1 MFCTAEVCSCPYMHG
16 TNWLR
21 PHKTDAWLVHRYIL
35 MKSAITRPMNIAVPR
50 SYQKPTFQKQGAN
63 PSKGRCTKRKQN
75 APSFCFLT
83 LCSCFLKLTFWSF
96 CTGDRVCPFD
106 IYWSWVNKVRYVAMD
121 WQNENLFDYF
131 LHTSSNSRRK
141 YFFSSI
147 AAFPR
152 YLLLGAQDPMP
163 DLETDDCSFFLACSN
178 CHRSPMQ
185 PEVWRSISEQGH
197 LPPSTADQGQKTL
210 EIPKGAI
217 RGSQQA
223 MWCIRWEHACLI
235 SFWMI
240 QMNGWLTCS
249 LRSAILAWANIWK
262 IRWGSQMD
270 SHRRWPNQRIKCC
283 QASIWTMW
291 GYHCYL
297 AWLVGGKGPVADAPP
312 GCGQIVTRFS
322 NPWLNEN

>member
-131 LHTSSNSRRK
+131 LLTSNSRHM

-152 YLLLGAQDPMP
+152 ICF
-163 DLETDDCSFFLACSN
+163 LERRTPCLTWKPDDCPFFLACSN
-178 CHRSPMQ
+178 CHRSPLQ

-197 LPPSTADQGQKTL
+197 SPPAKHCWSRTKAL
-210 EIPKGAI
+210 EIPKGVI
-217 RGSQQA
+217 HGSKQEMQ
-223 MWCIRWEHACLI
+223 CNLWEHE
-235 SFWMI
+235 
-240 QMNGWLTCS
+240 WLADMFLEVS
-249 LRSAILAWANIWK
+249 HSSMSKHLEHQV
-262 IRWGSQMD
+262 GSQMD
-270 SHRRWPNQRIKCC
+270 SCRRWPL
-283 QASIWTMW
+283 S
-291 GYHCYL
+291 
-297 AWLVGGKGPVADAPP
+297 
-312 GCGQIVTRFS
+312 
-322 NPWLNEN
+322 